1 MRESIAQ
8 LENHDDFF
16 TIEELCKLRRAR
28 TEQEREAFFWFFGTF
43 MDSVSGKRHWGKQKY
58 KQKVSTASEN
68 GGQAKLVTKSD
79 EAFGL
84 LLFENYIEKWKKTM
98 PVATMQ
104 LADDGTELADQRS
117 KRSKLRGKYTGK
129 KSGHCKYGGWC
140 HEGTA
145 RFNELY
151 NLVCEDRL
159 SAPAATMEH
168 ELLQHCMEKHYGN
181 ERNDGDAND
190 GEAPNA
196 SSASHYDMQLPV
208 EACWDEV

>member
-1 MRESIAQ
+1 M
-8 LENHDDFF
+8 
-16 TIEELCKLRRAR
+16 
-28 TEQEREAFFWFFGTF
+28 
-43 MDSVSGKRHWGKQKY
+43 
-58 KQKVSTASEN
+58 
-68 GGQAKLVTKSD
+68 
-79 EAFGL
+79 
-84 LLFENYIEKWKKTM
+84 LFENYIEKWKKTT
-98 PVATMQ
+98 PVATTQ
-104 LADDGTELADQRS
+104 LADDGTELADQCS

-168 ELLQHCMEKHYGN
+168 ELLQQHCMEKHYGN
-181 ERNDGDAND
+181 ERNDGGADDAFGDERNDGDAND